1 MRTSIPNS
9 LDSSSPVAKAGSTA
23 AKPRLEPAAAARDE
37 RRRTSPGADPSAYR
51 IGHKVRRLRLGRS
64 MGLVELGRH
73 TGLSASM
80 LSKIE
85 TGKCLP
91 TLPTLQRI
99 ALVFSVGL
107 DHFFGGEDDKPT
119 CAVVRREE
127 RLKFPEKLG
136 AKAPGYWFES
146 LDFPAVNRALNAYHA
161 EFEAARDAGSS
172 THEHEGVEF
181 VYVIEGT
188 LGLWYDGKETRLE
201 QGDAIYLDASHAHG
215 YRRIGDVPC
224 RGIVVTVP

>member
-1 MRTSIPNS
+1 MKPASG
-9 LDSSSPVAKAGSTA
+9 PVASLK
-23 AKPRLEPAAAARDE
+23 EARSAS
-37 RRRTSPGADPSAYR
+37 RTSPGADPSSYR

-107 DHFFGGEDDKPT
+107 DHFFGTDDDRPVLS
-119 CAVVRREE
+119 VVRRSE
-127 RLKFPEKLG
+127 RLKFPEKQG

-146 LDFPAVNRALNAYHA
+146 LDFPAVNRPLNAYEA
-161 EFEAARDAGSS
+161 EFEPLREAGTS
-172 THEHEGVEF
+172 THEHDGVEL
-181 VYVIEGT
+181 VYVVEGT
-188 LGLWYDGKETRLE
+188 LGFWYDGKETHLE
-201 QGDAIYLDASHAHG
+201 AGDAIYFDAAHAHG
-215 YRRIGDVPC
+215 YRRIGNAPC